1 MKFCFT
7 GAMATAVVALTL
19 ATVPARSQ
27 SAAGSA
33 PQQPTETAPKSS
45 GTVIFSRSTDD
56 NGETTTQVGPAAG
69 KNPPLA
75 SEPSVDDAARVAAMV
90 SALDLDV
97 RLDALAQELSVRAQV
112 TVQNDGKVPLAR
124 IPLQISSTL
133 NWEQIRSEGRN
144 LPFTVAVLNSD
155 TDHTGQLHEAAV
167 TLAQPLLP
175 GAAVQLDVVYSGKIA
190 ATAQRLATIGTP
202 EDVALHTDWDQI
214 SAEFIGLRGFGN
226 VVWYPVSSV
235 PVILGDGARLFDE
248 IGRHKLR
255 NSGTHFTLRLTTEF
269 SHGSPP
275 TVALINGRPAS
286 LAVEDAHGLDPGV
299 VGIATA
305 KVENATLGFEEPSL
319 FVAVRKAHN
328 ESNVTAWVTPENEVA
343 VQFWLDAASR
353 VTPFVE
359 RWLGSHP
366 DAHLTLLDLPDPEDA
381 PYETGAMLAA
391 NLHEVGADRLNGI
404 LTHAM
409 THAMTHAY
417 LLPGTKPT
425 PAWLHEGL
433 ATFMESLWLEK
444 KQGRDQALGMLE
456 SDRSALALVE
466 PSSPG
471 ASAGQP
477 LAEATEPIY
486 YRTKGAYVLWMLR
499 DLAGDDALASAL
511 QSCTSA
517 LDGCSLQALLK
528 QTGSKRDLAWF
539 FSDWV
544 EADKGLPDLT
554 IDGVYPN
561 PAQSGTY
568 LVAVNVANSG
578 YAAAEVPVTVRSA
591 KSTVT
596 ERLMVPARGKA
607 VQRLLVVGPPTQVQV
622 NDGTVPEISAS
633 VHVTDV
639 GQATPAQGAA
649 ASSSSSSSSSQTPP
663 PQ

>member
-7 GAMATAVVALTL
+7 GAMATAVVALALT
-19 ATVPARSQ
+19 TVPARSQ

-33 PQQPTETAPKSS
+33 VQQPTEAAPKSS
-45 GTVIFSRSTDD
+45 GKVIFSRSTDD
-56 NGETTTQVGPAAG
+56 NGEATTQVGPAAG
-69 KNPPLA
+69 KNAPLA
-75 SEPSVDDAARVAAMV
+75 SEPSVDDAARVAAAV
-90 SALDLDV
+90 SALNLDV
-97 RLDALAQELSVRAQV
+97 RLDALAQGLSVRAQV

-133 NWEQIRSEGRN
+133 NWEQIRSDGRN
-144 LPFTVAVLNSD
+144 LPFTVSVLNSD

-214 SAEFIGLRGFGN
+214 SAEFTGLRGFGN

-235 PVILGDGARLFDE
+235 PVILGDGARLFAE

-255 NSGTHFTLRLTTEF
+255 NSGTRFALRLTAEF
-269 SHGSPP
+269 PHGTPP
-275 TVALINGRPAS
+275 TVVLINGRPAT
-286 LAVEDAHGLDPGV
+286 LTVEDAHGLDPGV

-305 KVENATLGFEEPSL
+305 RADNMTLGFEEPSL
-319 FVAVRKAHN
+319 FVAVRKAHA

-343 VQFWLDAASR
+343 VQYWLDAAST

-359 RWLGSHP
+359 RWLGSHS
-366 DAHLTLLDLPDPEDA
+366 DSHLTLLDLPDPEDA

-404 LTHAM
+404 LTHAL
-409 THAMTHAY
+409 THAY

-477 LAEATEPIY
+477 LADATEPIY
-486 YRTKGAYVLWMLR
+486 YRTKAAYVLWMLR

-511 QSCTSA
+511 QSCTNAADS
-517 LDGCSLQALLK
+517 CSLQALLK
-528 QTGSKRDLAWF
+528 QAGSKRDLAWF

-578 YAAAEVPVTVRSA
+578 YAATEVPVTVRSA

-639 GQATPAQGAA
+639 GQTPAQGAA
-649 ASSSSSSSSSQTPP
+649 TSSSSSSSNSQAAP